1 MNYENIVLIFKN
13 RFPTGNT
20 YSFIH
25 VDESYQRKPDES
37 CLMLNGVSHKLVI
50 LAYDITKSWNTKTD
64 WISREVDI
72 ENGLFIRNRNYL
84 YKLDDGRFGIANF
97 ETGKVQPFENDNA
110 TAIVHAF
117 FYNMMSL

>member
-37 CLMLNGVSHKLVI
+37 SLMLNDVPYKLVV
-50 LAYDITKSWNTKTD
+50 LAYDITKRWNTKTD

-72 ENGLFIRNRNYL
+72 ENGLFVRNRKYL
-84 YKLDDGRFGIANF
+84 YKLDDGRFGTANF
-97 ETGKVQPFENDNA
+97 ETGEIQAFENDNA
-110 TAIVHAF
+110 AAIIHAF
-117 FYNMMSL
+117 FYDMMSL

>member
-1 MNYENIVLIFKN
+1 MNYENVVLIFKN

-25 VDESYQRKPDES
+25 VEESYQRKPDETS
-37 CLMLNGVSHKLVI
+37 LMLNGLPHKLVV
-50 LAYDITKSWNTKTD
+50 LAYDITKRWNTKTD

-72 ENGLFIRNRNYL
+72 ENGLFVRNRNYL
-84 YKLDDGRFGIANF
+84 YKLDDGRFGTANF
-97 ETGKVQPFENDNA
+97 ETGVVHAFENDNA
-110 TAIVHAF
+110 AAIIHAF

>member
-25 VDESYQRKPDES
+25 VDESYQRKPDETS
-37 CLMLNGVSHKLVI
+37 LMLNGVPHKLIV

-72 ENGLFIRNRNYL
+72 ENGLFVRNRNYL
-84 YKLDDGRFGIANF
+84 YKLDDGRFGTANF

-110 TAIVHAF
+110 AAIIHAF
-117 FYNMMSL
+117 FYDMMSL

>member
-25 VDESYQRKPDES
+25 VDESYQRKPDELS
-37 CLMLNGVSHKLVI
+37 LMLNGVPYKLVV
-50 LAYDITKSWNTKTD
+50 LAYDITKRWNTKTD

-72 ENGLFIRNRNYL
+72 ENGLFVRNRKYL
-84 YKLDDGRFGIANF
+84 YKLDDGRFGTANF
-97 ETGKVQPFENDNA
+97 ETGEIQAFENDNA
-110 TAIVHAF
+110 AAIIHAF
-117 FYNMMSL
+117 FYDMMSL

>member
-1 MNYENIVLIFKN
+1 MNYESVVLIFKN

-37 CLMLNGVSHKLVI
+37 SLMLNGVPYKLVV
-50 LAYDITKSWNTKTD
+50 LAYDITKRWNTKTD

-72 ENGLFIRNRNYL
+72 ENGLFVRNRNYL
-84 YKLDDGRFGIANF
+84 YKLDDGRFGTANF
-97 ETGKVQPFENDNA
+97 ETGEIQAFENDNA
-110 TAIVHAF
+110 AAIVHAF
-117 FYNMMSL
+117 FYDMMSL